1 MSMLH
6 DTIKVNL
13 IQQGYLP
20 NYPYHLISDS
30 EMCDAFIKVDGTGYF
45 YDYYPLID
53 ESLKDDYD
61 KIVAAIM
68 HYVNECKQ
76 PEVDEYVFPNW
87 VYSYMLG
94 AVISVNSDGYD
105 IQDLADMLNIQIDY
119 GVFSPSL
126 SAACLK
132 VSEEWLKKVTP
143 ESRYQSVDDETLDL
157 RPPTIFGEP
166 HVIKYLR
173 LLDVQVG
180 EVIK

>member
-1 MSMLH
+1 MSMIH
-6 DTIKVNL
+6 DTIKINL

-30 EMCDAFIKVDGTGYF
+30 EMCDAFINEDGTGYF
-45 YDYYPLID
+45 YDHYPLVD
-53 ESLKDDYD
+53 QSLKVPYD
-61 KIVAAIM
+61 NLVSAII
-68 HYVNECKQ
+68 YYINECKK
-76 PEVDEYVFPNW
+76 PEVDEYVFPDW

-94 AVISVNSDGYD
+94 AVISVNSDDYD
-105 IQDLADMLNIQIDY
+105 IQDLADMLNIEIEY
-119 GVFSPSL
+119 GIFSASL
-126 SAACLK
+126 SSACYE
-132 VSEEWLKKVTP
+132 VSQEWLKKVTP
-143 ESRYQSVDDETLDL
+143 ENRYLTVDDQTLDL